1 MKFSMLLVLVLA
13 ISSPSFAAEWV
24 NLFNGKNTEGWTP
37 REEVETFEA
46 IDGEIHL
53 LATKNVWV
61 TSQLQMDNFE
71 ASVEVLLPEDAK
83 EAGLNTGFS
92 FRILG
97 EEGKPKGY
105 QIEIEGDVPGENGGV
120 YAIGMGG

>member
-13 ISSPSFAAEWV
+13 ISSPSFSAEWV

-83 EAGLNTGFS
+83 EAGLNISGYLNLCRCWRTWNFE
-92 FRILG
+92 R
-97 EEGKPKGY
+97 KPRTT
-105 QIEIEGDVPGENGGV
+105 
-120 YAIGMGG
+120 